1 MNKRLPL
8 LCLFLFPFLLFAQ
21 NKFSM
26 ADAILKG
33 RTTLAPA
40 SLKQLQWIPGAAQ
53 FTHVVD
59 GKMVR
64 VNAPDLSVDTLDL
77 LPGIN
82 EGLKT
87 MEAQPLVGL
96 PALYWTTADNLWF
109 QSENNLY
116 TYSFGK
122 GLKRVNS
129 YPAGAE
135 NTDIHDKTFQIA
147 YTKDN
152 GLWVSVAGKET
163 GVAQSEEDGIVYG
176 KSVHRDEFGI
186 NKGTFW
192 SPAGRYLAF
201 YRMDERMVTQY
212 PIYIL
217 DSMPAQVRF
226 IRYPYAG
233 AKSHHVTV
241 GVFDTQTSKTLYLQT
256 GEPAEQYL
264 TNVAWTPDDKYILIA
279 VVNREQNHMWLKQFD
294 AATGAFVKTLFE
306 ETSDKWV
313 EPEHPAVFVPG
324 SNTQFVWQSER
335 DGFNHLYL
343 CDLSGKTVLQL
354 SKGAMPVTD
363 FYGFSADGQNCFYQ
377 VADETGLNRFVFSTD
392 LKTGVIS
399 RLTDEEGVHNGMVS
413 SNGDWALDIFS
424 NTATPRFIYALP
436 VANPADR
443 RIIFGAKNPLDGYQ
457 IGLTRLLTLPSP
469 GGATLNA
476 RMILPPSFD
485 SKQKY
490 PALVYVYNGPHVQMV
505 TNSWLGGGELWMH
518 HMAQEGYVIFVLDG
532 RGSANRGFRF
542 ESSVHRHLG
551 DAEIE
556 DQLTGVSY
564 LKAQTFI
571 DPQRVGV
578 YGWSFGGFMTTSL
591 MTRPEAKGAFRC
603 GVAGGPVIDWRMY
616 EIMYTERY
624 MDTPEENPEGYAKSS
639 LFNYIDNLDGR
650 LLMIHGTSDDV
661 VLWQHS
667 LRYIRE
673 CVSKGKQID
682 YFVYPEHLHNVRG
695 KDRVHLFEK
704 IERFFN
710 ENLRDV
716 KAGRP

>member
-82 EGLKT
+82 EVLKT
-87 MEAQPLVGL
+87 MDAQPLVGL
-96 PALYWTTADNLWF
+96 PTLYWTDADNLWF

-129 YPAGAE
+129 FSAGAE
-135 NTDIHDKTFQIA
+135 NTDIHDKTFQVA

-152 GLWVSVAGKET
+152 GLWISVAGKES

-192 SPAGRYLAF
+192 SPAGRFLAF

-212 PIYIL
+212 PIYVL
-217 DSMPAQVRF
+217 DSMPAQARF

-324 SNTQFVWQSER
+324 SNTLFVWQSER

-343 CDLSGKTVLQL
+343 CDLSGKAVLQL

-399 RLTDEEGVHNGMVS
+399 RLTDEEGVHNGMINS
-413 SNGDWALDIFS
+413 SGDWALDVFS
-424 NTATPRFIYALP
+424 NTATPRFIYAIP

-443 RIIFGAKNPLDGYQ
+443 RIVFGAKNPLDGYQ

-476 RMILPPSFD
+476 RMILPPNFD

-518 HMAQEGYVIFVLDG
+518 HMAQEGYVIFALDG

-542 ESSVHRHLG
+542 ESSIHRHLG
-551 DAEIE
+551 DAETE

-578 YGWSFGGFMTTSL
+578 YGWSYGGFMTTSL

-639 LFNYIDNLDGR
+639 LYNYIDNLEGR